1 MNVNISDLGCF
12 KIPSQFKVPKSK
24 LNFLLLN
31 LKKYSFSQ
39 LDLETLSKNYKEISS
54 NRKNYVPGHFTT
66 KFFKI

>member
-1 MNVNISDLGCF
+1 MNVNISDLGLF

-39 LDLETLSKNYKEISS
+39 LDLETLSKNYKEIS
-54 NRKNYVPGHFTT
+54 
-66 KFFKI
+66 FFKQKKLCTRTLYNQIF